1 MPLLALVLLFFPPLL
16 FLADLDLEDF
26 AKMGSHTGFSVGWY
40 VGLRVDG
47 KKRYND
53 GLDETDG
60 VDEGVSVG
68 EIVGYR
74 VGETVG

>member
-1 MPLLALVLLFFPPLL
+1 LL

-26 AKMGSHTGFSVGWY
+26 DLDDFAKIGSHTGFSVGRC

-60 VDEGVSVG
+60 VDEG
-68 EIVGYR
+68 
-74 VGETVG
+74 T